1 MKLEIINKYKL
12 KITIKYDELEA
23 NGISIHSF
31 LSDTAQIRPLLNA
44 ALEIA
49 NEDLKFNIPDKFI
62 ISDTYSFN
70 NTLFI
75 VYITPISKKY
85 SKEPNYNYKKFMFRF
100 TSLNST
106 YEFIQRISNFTNIDI
121 ILFSLYMHDN
131 NYLLL
136 IDAYNLPLEQ
146 TKKMRISFL
155 DEEASYFTSN
165 ILISKI
171 KEFNEPIFKNLSI
184 TETTKFF

>member
-62 ISDTYSFN
+62 ISDTYSFYRLYN
-70 NTLFI
+70 
-75 VYITPISKKY
+75 
-85 SKEPNYNYKKFMFRF
+85 PN
-100 TSLNST
+100 
-106 YEFIQRISNFTNIDI
+106 I
-121 ILFSLYMHDN
+121 
-131 NYLLL
+131 
-136 IDAYNLPLEQ
+136 
-146 TKKMRISFL
+146 
-155 DEEASYFTSN
+155 
-165 ILISKI
+165 
-171 KEFNEPIFKNLSI
+171 
-184 TETTKFF
+184 